1 MAKKE
6 EKTDVQPAFEIY
18 SKHPQYSGVHP
29 VKVRFQDGMARTA
42 DLALACK
49 CQAVGLAVFD
59 LNDEEGARAA
69 RAFVAA
75 RAAEF
80 TAK

>member
-1 MAKKE
+1 MAKKD
-6 EKTDVQPAFEIY
+6 EKTDVQPAFEVY

-29 VKVRFQDGMARTA
+29 LKIRFQDGLARTA

-49 CQAVGLAVFD
+49 CRDAGLAVFD
-59 LNDEEGARAA
+59 VNDEDGAKAA
-69 RAFVAA
+69 KAFAAA

-80 TAK
+80 AAK